1 VKKRIV
7 VAEPT
12 TTFSRRNIMSNLAR
26 TAGLF
31 LAAVGVAGTAH
42 ATTTALPDAIG
53 AESNS
58 VSVRYHA
65 SQLAT
70 SRGPHLLYARIDR
83 AAQEVC
89 DDTGEFAFMHAFAAC
104 ERSAIADA
112 VAQVDDDR
120 LTAVYNEHFPSYPLV
135 EATSLRLIPAI
146 IVIVG

>member
-1 VKKRIV
+1 
-7 VAEPT
+7 
-12 TTFSRRNIMSNLAR
+12 MSTAAR
-26 TAGLF
+26 AAGLF
-31 LAAVGVAGTAH
+31 LAAVGVAGTAR
-42 ATTTALPDAIG
+42 ATTAASPNAIA
-53 AESNS
+53 AETDS

-70 SRGPHLLYARIDR
+70 SRGAHLLYARIDR

-89 DDTGEFAFMHAFAAC
+89 DDTGEFAFMHASAAC

-120 LTAVYNEHFPSYPLV
+120 LTAVYNEHFPRYPLV